1 MKIRST
7 LLAASVLLALTAC
20 NKPAEPAAEA
30 PAAEAAP
37 APEAAPAAEAT
48 TPAADAAATTDT
60 AAAPAAGECS
70 FNLEGNDAM
79 QYNVK
84 NIDVPK
90 SCTEFTINLK
100 HTGKMPVAAM
110 GHNVVIASAAD
121 MNGVAADGA
130 TVQPDHVKAGDTRVI
145 AHSGMVGGGESTSV
159 KFEVSKIAAGGF
171 NFFCSF
177 PGHSALMNGTLTVK

>member
-7 LLAASVLLALTAC
+7 LLAASILLALTAC

-37 APEAAPAAEAT
+37 APEAAPAAEAAA
-48 TPAADAAATTDT
+48 PAADAAATDT

-70 FNLEGNDAM
+70 FDLEGNDAM

-110 GHNVVIASAAD
+110 GHNVVVASAAD

-145 AHSGMVGGGESTSV
+145 AHSGMVGGGETTSV

-171 NFFCSF
+171 NFFCTF